1 MVMQLLYIC
10 FLRLYK
16 WFPFEVLTI
25 FFKACL
31 LICCSKHNASCCC
44 DTPGQKKK
52 KEYFRTD
59 FFHKDNSRKRIISIL
74 TVDVVNDVHTY
85 ICL

>member
-25 FFKACL
+25 FSKPVYLFVVQNIMHLAVVTCL
-31 LICCSKHNASCCC
+31 V
-44 DTPGQKKK
+44 KKK
-52 KEYFRTD
+52 EEYFRTV
-59 FFHKDNSRKRIISIL
+59 FFYKDNSRKRIISIL

>member
-25 FFKACL
+25 FSRPVYLFVVQNIMHLAVVTCL
-31 LICCSKHNASCCC
+31 VK
-44 DTPGQKKK
+44 KKK
-52 KEYFRTD
+52 KEYFRTV